1 MPDAAPEPAP
11 RPTPR
16 LLDLHPPTGDF
27 LEEVR
32 AGLEAPRRT
41 LPCKYF
47 YDAKGSKLFDDIT
60 EARDYY
66 PTRTEMGILRAN
78 MDDIVDCLEN
88 DPLVIEFGSG
98 NSSKTHLLLDNL
110 PDAAGYVPVDIS
122 RDHLID
128 AAARLQSHYPDLE
141 ILPVCA
147 DFTERIPIPEPEQEP
162 GHRVVFF
169 PGSTIGNF
177 ERNEARELLRTM
189 ADDAGED
196 GGLLIGVDLEKEPAI
211 LERAYDDSGGVTAA
225 FNLNLLERINRELGG
240 TFELEGFRHRA
251 IWNADQARIE
261 MHLESLRDQTVT
273 VAGREYEFGKG
284 ETIHTENSHKY
295 SVDRFAAMARD
306 AGFRLD
312 RVWTD
317 PDALFSVHLYWVD
330 RDAA

>member
-1 MPDAAPEPAP
+1 MPDSAPQPAR
-11 RPTPR
+11 RPAPR

-32 AGLEAPRRT
+32 AGLDAPRRT
-41 LPCKYF
+41 LPCKYL
-47 YDAKGSKLFDDIT
+47 YDAKGSQLFDGIT
-60 EARDYY
+60 EAKDYY
-66 PTRTEMGILRAN
+66 PTRTEVGILRAN
-78 MDDIVDCLEN
+78 MDDIVESLQD

-122 RDHLID
+122 RDHLVD
-128 AAARLQSHYPDLE
+128 AAARLQSQYPELE

-147 DFTERIPIPEPEQEP
+147 DFTERIPIPNPEQKP

-177 ERNEARELLRTM
+177 ERHEARELLRTM

-196 GGLLIGVDLEKEPAI
+196 GGLLIGVDLEKDPSI
-211 LERAYDDSGGVTAA
+211 LERAYDDSEGVTAA
-225 FNLNLLERINRELGG
+225 FNLNLLERINRELEG
-240 TFELEGFRHRA
+240 TFDLDAWRHRA
-251 IWNADQARIE
+251 IWNPDEARIE
-261 MHLESLRDQTVT
+261 MHLQSLRDQTVS
-273 VAGREYEFGKG
+273 VAGREHTFTEG

-295 SVDRFAAMARD
+295 SVDRFAEMARG
-306 AGFRLD
+306 AGFRLE

-317 PDALFSVHLYWVD
+317 ADALFSVHLYWVD